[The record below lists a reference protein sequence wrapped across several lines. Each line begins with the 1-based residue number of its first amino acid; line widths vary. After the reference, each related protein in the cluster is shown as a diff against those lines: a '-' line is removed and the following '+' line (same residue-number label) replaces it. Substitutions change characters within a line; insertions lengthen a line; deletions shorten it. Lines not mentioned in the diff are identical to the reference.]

1 MGSISLASI
10 EAHFALLPSPKKE
23 ELCALYEI
31 ISEEMKSEPIS
42 FFDGKNENGKTIA
55 NPTIGFGETMLQYAN
70 GKKREIFRIGIC
82 ATASGLSIHILGIT
96 DKTFLKN
103 FLGDRLG
110 KVKITGYCIQFKK
123 MKDIDR
129 EVLKSLLRLI
139 RDPEK
144 S

>member
-1 MGSISLASI
+1 MESTSTQIQDHFEQLASGKRQELI
-10 EAHFALLPSPKKE
+10 ALYNLVSE
-23 ELCALYEI
+23 EL
-31 ISEEMKSEPIS
+31 PIATQS
-42 FFDGKNENGKTIA
+42 FFDGRNEEGKVVTH
-55 NPTIGFGETMLQYAN
+55 PTIGFGETMLHYAN

-110 KVKITGYCIQFKK
+110 KVKITSYCIQFKK
-123 MKDIDR
+123 MKDIDL